1 MAATARRI
9 LPRMKIV
16 SAETSIV
23 EIPFALRGS
32 GVGIMPTAW
41 KSLEFALVRLED
53 EQGNVGWGEGF
64 GYFTVD
70 ATKAIID
77 RLILPTLV
85 GANIDDI
92 PAWNLQTQRR
102 IHMFGRYGIT
112 IFAIGGVDLALWD
125 LQARRAG
132 VPLYRLLGCETPR
145 APVPFY
151 ASLVRYS
158 DAALAVQSCAEVLR
172 SGFTA
177 IKLHEIGLPE
187 ISACRAAIGDDI
199 ALCVDVNCAWSEAFV
214 TEHRDHLR
222 SLNLTWLE
230 EPIFPPEDFAALAR
244 LRGPGLRIAAGE
256 NWCTSRQF
264 AAAIAAGA
272 VDIVQ
277 PSVTKLGGISEF
289 LTVLGQAES
298 AGVTVMPHSPYFG
311 PGFFASLHLAA
322 ARPSIRALEYNF
334 VQPDAWLA
342 DVESLRRGGEFTV
355 PAGPGLGFEP
365 DPAVMKRYRR
375 A

>member
-1 MAATARRI
+1 
-9 LPRMKIV
+9 MKIV
-16 SAETSIV
+16 SAETIVV
-23 EIPFALRGS
+23 EIPFHLRGT

-53 EQGNVGWGEGF
+53 ELGHVGWGEGF

-77 RLILPTLV
+77 RLILPTLI
-85 GANIDDI
+85 GATIDDI

-125 LQARRAG
+125 LQAKRAG
-132 VPLYRLLGCETPR
+132 VPLYRLLGATAPR
-145 APVPFY
+145 TPVPFY
-151 ASLVRYS
+151 ASLVRYA
-158 DAALAVQSCAEVLR
+158 DAALAVQSCEEVLR
-172 SGFTA
+172 AGFTA

-187 ISACRAAIGDDI
+187 IAACRAAVGPAT
-199 ALCVDVNCAWSEAFV
+199 ALCVDVNCAWSAGFIAQ
-214 TEHRDHLR
+214 HRRALAALD
-222 SLNLTWLE
+222 LTWLE
-230 EPIFPPEDFAALAR
+230 EPIFPPEDFAALAA
-244 LRGPGLRIAAGE
+244 LRGPDLKIAAGE
-256 NWCTSRQF
+256 NWCTTRQF
-264 AAAIAAGA
+264 SAALAAGA

-289 LTVLGQAES
+289 LAVLDLAAA
-298 AGVTVMPHSPYFG
+298 AGATVMPHSPYFG

-322 ARPSIRALEYNF
+322 ARPAIRALEYNF

-342 DVESLRRGGEFTV
+342 EVNHLRRGGDFTV
-355 PAGPGLGFEP
+355 PDSPGLGFEP
-365 DPAVMKRYRR
+365 DPAVLRRYRR
-375 A
+375 T

>member
-1 MAATARRI
+1 
-9 LPRMKIV
+9 MKIV
-16 SAETSIV
+16 AAETFLV
-23 EIPFALRGS
+23 EIPFALRGT

-85 GANIDDI
+85 GATIDDI

-125 LQARRAG
+125 LKAKRAG

-145 APVPFY
+145 SPVPFY

-158 DAALAVQSCAEVLR
+158 DAALAVQSCEEVLR
-172 SGFTA
+172 AGFKA
-177 IKLHEIGLPE
+177 IKLHEIGLAE
-187 ISACRAAIGDDI
+187 IAACRAAVGSETS
-199 ALCVDVNCAWSEAFV
+199 LCVDVNCAWSEAFV
-214 TEHRDHLR
+214 TQHRAQLE
-222 SLNLTWLE
+222 SLHLTWLE
-230 EPIFPPEDFAALAR
+230 EPLFPPEDFAALGR
-244 LRGPGLRIAAGE
+244 LRQPGLRIAAGE
-256 NWCTSRQF
+256 NWCTTRQF
-264 AAAIAAGA
+264 ADALAAGA

-289 LTVLGQAES
+289 LGVLDLAEA
-298 AGVTVMPHSPYFG
+298 AGTTVMPHSPYFG

-322 ARPSIRALEYNF
+322 ARPSIQALEYNF

-342 DVESLRRGGEFTV
+342 DVESLRRGGEFTL
-355 PAGPGLGFEP
+355 PTRPGLGFEP

>member
-1 MAATARRI
+1 MRI
-9 LPRMKIV
+9 V
-16 SAETSIV
+16 AAETWVV
-23 EIPFALRGS
+23 EIPFRLRGT

-41 KSLEFALVRLED
+41 KSLEFALVRLVD

-85 GANIDDI
+85 GATVEDI
-92 PAWNLQTQRR
+92 PAWNLSMQRR

-125 LQARRAG
+125 LAAKRAG
-132 VPLYRLLGCETPR
+132 VPLYRLLGADTPR
-145 APVPFY
+145 TPVPFY
-151 ASLVRYS
+151 ASLVRYA
-158 DAALAVQSCAEVLR
+158 DPALAVQSCEEVLR
-172 SGFTA
+172 AGFTA
-177 IKLHEIGLPE
+177 IKLHEIGLDE
-187 ISACRAAIGDDI
+187 IAACRDAVGNGTS
-199 ALCVDVNCAWSEAFV
+199 LCVDVNCAWSEEFV
-214 TEHRDHLR
+214 ARHRGRLDEFK
-222 SLNLTWLE
+222 LTWLE
-230 EPIFPPEDFAALAR
+230 EPIFPPEDFAALGR
-244 LRGPGLRIAAGE
+244 LRGPGLNIAAGE
-256 NWCTSRQF
+256 NWCTTRQF
-264 AAAIAAGA
+264 SAALAAGA

-277 PSVTKLGGISEF
+277 PSVTKVGGISEF
-289 LTVLGQAES
+289 LAVLDLAES
-298 AGVTVMPHSPYFG
+298 AGATVMPHSPYFG

-342 DVESLRRGGEFTV
+342 DVASLRRGGEFAI
-355 PAGPGLGFEP
+355 PPGPGLGFEP
-365 DPAVMKRYRR
+365 DAEVLQRYRR